1 MKKKSVIIF
10 ATIIIIIAI
19 AGGLFVFSGLER
31 VEVQTH
37 SYLLEKGYTNDDIDT
52 INVNFSL
59 LNWNLSYMGWTSKV
73 EFIDEPDVKYEF
85 ILDGEKIVANGVTGK
100 MPAQGALKH
109 FE

>member
-1 MKKKSVIIF
+1 MKKKSIITF
-10 ATIIIIIAI
+10 AAIIIIISI

-37 SYLLEKGYTNDDIDT
+37 SYLLEKGYINDDINT

-59 LNWNLSYMGWTSKV
+59 FNWNKSYMGWTSTV
-73 EFIDEPDVKYEF
+73 AFMDEPDVKYKF

-100 MPAQGALKH
+100 IPEQGALKH